1 MTALARKSDAQLQ
14 RDLLHELKWDPRVE
28 EMDVRVDVNDGVVTL
43 TGTVSSW
50 AKRHAAQ
57 EAAHR
62 VAGVLDVANDIEV
75 KVPGRLLRTDTD
87 IALAVRETLTWDVF
101 VPDQRIQSTVSD
113 GSVTLE
119 GTVDLPS
126 EREDAERAVRN
137 LAGVRRVIN
146 KIAVGIR
153 PTTTSL
159 EVRAAIEAALERRAQ
174 REAHRIRVDVQRG
187 WVSLSGRVR
196 SWEEKQAVL
205 GAARDTPGV
214 EGVDD
219 GLLIDPSV

>member
-1 MTALARKSDAQLQ
+1 M
-14 RDLLHELKWDPRVE
+14 
-28 EMDVRVDVNDGVVTL
+28 
-43 TGTVSSW
+43 
-50 AKRHAAQ
+50 
-57 EAAHR
+57 
-62 VAGVLDVANDIEV
+62 
-75 KVPGRLLRTDTD
+75 PGRLLRTDTD

-146 KIAVGIR
+146 KIVVGIR

-205 GAARDTPGV
+205 GAARYTPGV